1 MYELQEHR
9 KFSALDEMLP
19 AFYYCYLLC
28 FPLSSDTTASTS
40 ELLQT
45 ALSSLAAERPY
56 LTGTVRRDADSSV
69 RRGHLVLDI
78 PSPFEDL
85 RIVFNNLTA
94 AKSQWKET
102 YQDLKNADMPP
113 HKLDA
118 SVLAPLTA
126 GIGETRKVMSVQAN
140 FIHGG
145 LLLAFCF
152 HHNFVDAYGAGRIIA
167 RFSEHCNGTAAL
179 STTADPTRND
189 TGSESIADVLDTELL
204 KKEYSFEDLEK
215 NPDLWRLN
223 CLECRGVNDFR
234 WPDFI
239 PSLLPERKP
248 PVISNM
254 FSFSLEALAQIK
266 TMARPSQSGE
276 WVSTND
282 ALVAFLWRHIMRA
295 RFPSSITESE
305 PSGSKSNVVVALDG
319 RKDLSIS
326 PTYIGNCLFHCFTE
340 LPINM
345 IGSENTQLGDIA
357 IKVRQTINS
366 ARNAT
371 LLKAVVGLAA
381 THPDC
386 QTIKYANDNL
396 GPDLYV
402 TSWVDLPLYKLEW
415 GPLGKTDF
423 FRIPDRQFESLCCI
437 LPPKDGVVQLITS
450 MGEDHTKRLRS
461 DAEFARFATYRY

>member
-1 MYELQEHR
+1 MYELQQHR
-9 KFSALDEMLP
+9 RFSALDEMLP

-28 FPLSSDTTASTS
+28 FPVSSDNRAGTS

-45 ALSSLAAERPY
+45 SLSSLAEERPY
-56 LTGTVRRDADSSV
+56 LTGTVRRDMESSV
-69 RRGHLVLDI
+69 RKGHLILDI
-78 PSPFEDL
+78 PNPFEDL
-85 RIVFNNLTA
+85 RIVFNDLRGP
-94 AKSQWKET
+94 KSQWKET
-102 YQDLKNADMPP
+102 YQDLKDTGMPP

-118 SVLAPLTA
+118 NLLAPLTA

-145 LLLAFCF
+145 LLIAFCF

-167 RFSEHCNGTAAL
+167 RFSEHCNGTVDL
-179 STTADPTRND
+179 KNSADPEGD
-189 TGSESIADVLDTELL
+189 GTGSRGIADLLDVELL
-204 KKEYSFEDLEK
+204 KKQYKFEDLESDP
-215 NPDLWRLN
+215 NLWRLN
-223 CLECRGVNDFR
+223 CLEFRGVNDFR

-239 PSLLPERKP
+239 PALLPVRKP
-248 PVISNM
+248 PVISSM
-254 FSFSLEALAQIK
+254 FSFSSDALAEIK
-266 TMARPSQSGE
+266 AMVQPSQSGA

-282 ALVAFLWRHIMRA
+282 ALVAFLWRHTMRA

-305 PSGSKSNVVVALDG
+305 PPNRKSNVVVALDG

-326 PTYIGNCLFHCFTE
+326 PTYIGNCLFHCFTD

-345 IGSENTQLGDIA
+345 VGSESTHLGDIA
-357 IKVRQTINS
+357 IRVRQTITA
-366 ARNAT
+366 ARNET

-386 QTIKYANDNL
+386 QAIKYANDNL

-402 TSWVDLPLYKLEW
+402 TSWIDLPFYKLEW
-415 GPLGKTDF
+415 GPLGKAEF

-450 MGEDHTKRLRS
+450 MEEDHSKRLRS
-461 DAEFARFATYRY
+461 DAEFTRFATHR